1 MVAAAIVL
9 LAAIGIH
16 LALQIEDVRQLSR
29 LSPGVAIGSLVLL
42 LASHLAQNESMLLP
56 LRVHLPRIGFWELF
70 LVRTGGL
77 VFGSAVPV
85 AGGPAVR
92 LAYLYRQG
100 LSVAQFTHATVLS
113 NALAIVAA
121 ACLALPATAVLWAMA
136 GAPPAAVLALT
147 LGVLALGGAA
157 LALLQA
163 LPHIARY
170 RRLSRWLPAVEEL
183 SVSRSMVIRTFVVSV
198 LRHATSFVAFGWL
211 YAALSGVPGSFVA
224 GGLVYAFTTPVR
236 MVNLTPGN
244 LGVNEWATAI
254 AGRALA
260 FDVTTGLLVGGV
272 FRAASMAAQGVGVL
286 AGWMLAESRTPS
298 ARRP

>member
-92 LAYLYRQG
+92 LAYLEQRPERE
-100 LSVAQFTHATVLS
+100 SVYSEYKAEAWAAFYASPPARTSAFL
-113 NALAIVAA
+113 VAA
-121 ACLALPATAVLWAMA
+121 LRSL
-136 GAPPAAVLALT
+136 LT
-147 LGVLALGGAA
+147 L
-157 LALLQA
+157 
-163 LPHIARY
+163 
-170 RRLSRWLPAVEEL
+170 SD
-183 SVSRSMVIRTFVVSV
+183 S
-198 LRHATSFVAFGWL
+198 
-211 YAALSGVPGSFVA
+211 
-224 GGLVYAFTTPVR
+224 
-236 MVNLTPGN
+236 
-244 LGVNEWATAI
+244 
-254 AGRALA
+254 
-260 FDVTTGLLVGGV
+260 
-272 FRAASMAAQGVGVL
+272 
-286 AGWMLAESRTPS
+286 
-298 ARRP
+298 